1 MNDNVKSPWPGPAGM
16 IPVTSGKADDANV
29 FNRNYLDSIHVE
41 MRVIDAVE
49 PTLKTVIFGEEFDSP
64 IMMPAFSHLNKVL
77 KDGKKPMLEYARAA
91 KKLNTV
97 NWVGMEPNEEYA
109 EIAAHGALACGVDI
123 DHVPGTDG
131 KYDVVDGIPLGP
143 VMLSDLKE
151 YVKAAGNVPFVA
163 KGVLSVQDALKC
175 KEAGC
180 AAILVSHH
188 HGRIP
193 FGVAPVMVLPK
204 IKAALEGSG
213 IAIFVDSGID
223 TGYDAYKALAL
234 GADAVA
240 VGRGILKPLLQQG
253 AEGVEEKV
261 QKMNEQLSELMM
273 YTCVKDIRS
282 FDASVLYI

>member
-1 MNDNVKSPWPGPAGM
+1 M
-16 IPVTSGKADDANV
+16 
-29 FNRNYLDSIHVE
+29 
-41 MRVIDAVE
+41 
-49 PTLKTVIFGEEFDSP
+49 
-64 IMMPAFSHLNKVL
+64 
-77 KDGKKPMLEYARAA
+77 
-91 KKLNTV
+91 
-97 NWVGMEPNEEYA
+97 
-109 EIAAHGALACGVDI
+109 
-123 DHVPGTDG
+123 
-131 KYDVVDGIPLGP
+131 
-143 VMLSDLKE
+143 
-151 YVKAAGNVPFVA
+151 KAAGNVPFVA

-180 AAILVSHH
+180 TAILVSHH

-193 FGVAPVMVLPK
+193 FGVAPLMVLPK

-213 IAIFVDSGID
+213 IAIFVDCGID